1 MEGFLIL
8 GLTLIPTMKRLRT
21 SVLRRPACGIY
32 LQLRAHPTPS
42 PLKDQPISNFDQCP
56 PNPTLPQMTVML
68 HAVVTPSP
76 LKDQPI
82 SKFDQCP
89 PNPTP
94 PRMTVMPHAVGT
106 QQRSSRKVRN
116 EKFSTVASSL
126 QQKPREGEERT
137 QTQSRA
143 TTRRNESSTTSHTLW
158 LSLPTPVTVTD

>member
-1 MEGFLIL
+1 MCCSCAARVSLRGWGDQGDDEVNDGDGGLEGFLIL

-32 LQLRAHPTPS
+32 LRLGAHPTPS

-82 SKFDQCP
+82 SKFDQCT

-94 PRMTVMPHAVGT
+94 LQMTVLPHAV
-106 QQRSSRKVRN
+106 
-116 EKFSTVASSL
+116 A
-126 QQKPREGEERT
+126 
-137 QTQSRA
+137 TQSPLKDQP
-143 TTRRNESSTTSHTLW
+143 TS
-158 LSLPTPVTVTD
+158 LSYQCSLNPSPL